1 MAENILPGEHDW
13 MYGTGGGMNTG
24 MGFPS
29 PAPARGPGFMDRLGG
44 LLGGGGAYAGML
56 DEEQKKALQKQAL
69 LSMGANLMANSGWS
83 PQRTSF
89 GQALGNSLLATQ
101 QQAGQQGQDMLKAML
116 LRSQI
121 KKNERG
127 TVGKTPSAVS
137 EYEYAKANGFKGSFE
152 EWKRVASAQ
161 PQSPAAIQEYEY
173 WKNLKSPQEQD
184 QYLTVKRSMQPFQ
197 LGEMGGGKVVFNR
210 ATGQYEQATS
220 AAEEAAGASQIA
232 GATAAGKVTGES
244 AAQAQ
249 VDLPRM
255 QDNAQQALKTLSDF
269 EKHPGFRYVFGAPSI
284 APTIPGTSQAGALA
298 YYDQIKG
305 KTFLEAFNS
314 LKGAG
319 QITEIEGQ
327 KATDAIARLN
337 RSQRPE
343 DAKAAINDLRQVIQ
357 DGLARAQK
365 KAGVESPKSTRRI
378 RVDAEGNVIA
388 N

>member
-1 MAENILPGEHDW
+1 
-13 MYGTGGGMNTG
+13 

-127 TVGKTPSAVS
+127 SIGKTPSAVS

-161 PQSPAAIQEYEY
+161 PQSPSAIQEYEY
-173 WKNLKSPQEQD
+173 FNKLTPEEQKRFLSLQRSPVVPQVVSVNGVPTLVDRTTGTANPLSSLSSETDAARRMKEAEAVGKSTGEIVGTRSAKAPTAYATYQAGVKSLENAMSQTTTNPVAGRMPA
-184 QYLTVKRSMQPFQ
+184 LTASQQ
-197 LGEMGGGKVVFNR
+197 
-210 ATGQYEQATS
+210 
-220 AAEEAAGASQIA
+220 AAEGAEATMAPVLKDLFRSAGEGTFTDA
-232 GATAAGKVTGES
+232 
-244 AAQAQ
+244 
-249 VDLPRM
+249 D
-255 QDNAQQALKTLSDF
+255 QALLMKMVPTRKD
-269 EKHPGFRYVFGAPSI
+269 HPEARKA
-284 APTIPGTSQAGALA
+284 
-298 YYDQIKG
+298 K
-305 KTFLEAFNS
+305 LEMIDGIVRAK
-314 LKGAG
+314 LGV
-319 QITEIEGQ
+319 
-327 KATDAIARLN
+327 TDAGPSTNQA
-337 RSQRPE
+337 P
-343 DAKAAINDLRQVIQ
+343 AAAIDYLRKNPQFKEQFKAKYGYVP
-357 DGLARAQK
+357 DGL
-365 KAGVESPKSTRRI
+365 
-378 RVDAEGNVIA
+378 
-388 N
+388 